1 MRFSKPKVMGFLFF
15 SLVFSNG
22 KTLYA
27 QLTGNASPPVTF
39 TKKQVYK
46 HYISEGAAIA
56 DIDQDGH
63 PDIISGPL
71 WWKGPDFTRFTAY
84 DTLVHY
90 PITGP
95 GTSGYSR
102 IFFTFPGDFDG
113 EGSPDIL
120 QISLPGED
128 SRVFY
133 NPVEAGNN
141 AKAYPAIPQVAN
153 ESPLVADITGDG
165 KPKLV
170 AFSDGQL
177 VLGLAP
183 AGDRNEWTVI
193 PLSARDKDRFAIYS
207 HGLGYGDING
217 DGHLDI
223 VENKGW
229 WEHPAKWD
237 QKTLWPFHP
246 FQFSGQAG
254 GSQMLVF
261 DVNGDGLN
269 DVVTAMNAHGYGLS
283 WFEQRSGTV
292 GETVG
297 FEKHEILSE
306 DPTSS
311 VSELN
316 FSQLHAMAKAD
327 IDGDGLMDFVT
338 GKCFYAHNGHDPGAS
353 DPAVLY
359 WFRTVRNPGGT
370 VMVPYLI
377 DSDSGLGRHISIG
390 DLNGDGKAD
399 IVSSN
404 KKGVFMFLQD

>member
-1 MRFSKPKVMGFLFF
+1 
-15 SLVFSNG
+15 
-22 KTLYA
+22 
-27 QLTGNASPPVTF
+27 
-39 TKKQVYK
+39 
-46 HYISEGAAIA
+46 
-56 DIDQDGH
+56 
-63 PDIISGPL
+63 
-71 WWKGPDFTRFTAY
+71 
-84 DTLVHY
+84 
-90 PITGP
+90 
-95 GTSGYSR
+95 
-102 IFFTFPGDFDG
+102 
-113 EGSPDIL
+113 
-120 QISLPGED
+120 
-128 SRVFY
+128 
-133 NPVEAGNN
+133 
-141 AKAYPAIPQVAN
+141 
-153 ESPLVADITGDG
+153 
-165 KPKLV
+165 
-170 AFSDGQL
+170 

-404 KKGVFMFLQD
+404 KKGVFMFLQE